1 MKPKPKLKKMLES
14 DKWECSWSDSKGRVY
29 KVYADSQS
37 EAINL
42 WYKRFG

>member
-14 DKWECSWSDSKGRVY
+14 DKWEACWIDNKGRMY
-29 KVYADSQS
+29 RVYAESQK